1 MLQNLKV
8 DIVYY
13 RTNTD
18 FELEFNLCG
27 CCRMRLLTDKAPDR
41 KTLVHDLARAV
52 SRSRVIII
60 SGNLFG
66 EDGIM
71 DITARAI
78 SKTLTEIDNKR
89 ICDEIFE
96 NDAVLYCPHGRP
108 VLVEFSKQKIEKM
121 FGRL

>member
-89 ICDEIFE
+89 YGIS
-96 NDAVLYCPHGRP
+96 GG
-108 VLVEFSKQKIEKM
+108 EKY
-121 FGRL
+121 G